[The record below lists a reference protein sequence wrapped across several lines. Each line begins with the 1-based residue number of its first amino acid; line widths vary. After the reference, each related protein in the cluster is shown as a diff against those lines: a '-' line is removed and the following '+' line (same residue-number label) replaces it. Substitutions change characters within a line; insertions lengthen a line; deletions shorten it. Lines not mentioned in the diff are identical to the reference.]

1 MRIPFLVTALCLL
14 ISPLARADAITGAS
28 TGDVRVQQADFV
40 RATELRRLEET
51 LKLDQSLEGANLARA
66 RQLQSIESR
75 RLEDRVRALEASQGV
90 R

>member
-1 MRIPFLVTALCLL
+1 MRIPLLVTALCLL
-14 ISPLARADAITGAS
+14 ISP
-28 TGDVRVQQADFV
+28 
-40 RATELRRLEET
+40 
-51 LKLDQSLEGANLARA
+51 LARA